1 MLTITQINIIKI
13 NIYLGIKLYDLYLFF
28 YFILNLIKYILRHNI
43 KLPNFMRR
51 SITPGAFQLCNQICV
66 SNTNQSVGCGF

>member
-43 KLPNFMRR
+43 KLIVEYIYIYIYIYIYRERERERERERM
-51 SITPGAFQLCNQICV
+51 
-66 SNTNQSVGCGF
+66 